1 MITTIGKVV
10 NCIFINIGEIKL
22 PKKGQKSGYN
32 IQCENCGNTEWQGK
46 LIPLEVHHIDE
57 KSKRYSFRFSNVQ
70 NVWHNLENEEDLDR

>member
-32 IQCENCGNTEWQGK
+32 IECENCGKDIYQTKTQYNSAK
-46 LIPLEVHHIDE
+46 HH
-57 KSKRYSFRFSNVQ
+57 FCSNKCQ
-70 NVWHNLENEEDLDR
+70 